1 MVPVCLSFLFFLAL
15 LTTGPLVNAQ
25 SCRACN
31 CRFNNIEGLTHLI
44 EERINH
50 VLADEPRSYACM
62 HMHVSMYTLL
72 RVDQLTITAIVFNLY
87 VYKFNMVYYS
97 SL

>member
-50 VLADEPRSYACM
+50 VLADEPRKLCLHAYACIYV
-62 HMHVSMYTLL
+62 HIAKSGSVNHNSYSV
-72 RVDQLTITAIVFNLY
+72 QLICI
-87 VYKFNMVYYS
+87 
-97 SL
+97 